1 MICIVSPAK
10 NLNEDTLSLE
20 VKWSKPKFIKQAEI
34 LSGIL
39 KEKSPAEIGSL
50 MHLSE
55 NLSNLNYERNQKW
68 KKSHTINNAKPAMF
82 IFNGDVYQGLDAVSF
97 SEPELEYAQVHFKI
111 LSGLY
116 GLLKPLDVIRPYR
129 LEMGTKLT
137 NSEGSNLY
145 HFWKNSIGKQLQK
158 DLQSSKS
165 TYLLNCASNEYFKAV
180 DTAAIKQ
187 EIWTPVFKDFKTDKY
202 KIISFFAKKARGMMA
217 RFVIQNQCKTIED
230 LYSFNSEGYYFKEV
244 DEAKKQIIFYRD

>member
-10 NLNEDTLSLE
+10 NLNEDPFTQD
-20 VKWSKPKFIKQAEI
+20 VKWTKPKFLGQAEV
-34 LSGIL
+34 LSKIL
-39 KEKSPAEIGSL
+39 KEKSPSDIGAL

-68 KKSHTINNAKPAMF
+68 RKAHTIKNAKPAMF
-82 IFNGDVYQGLDAVSF
+82 IFNGDVYQGLDASRF
-97 SEPELEYAQVHFKI
+97 SEEEITYAQTHFRI

-116 GLLKPLDVIRPYR
+116 GLLKPLDVVRPYR

-137 NSEGSNLY
+137 NPEGSNLY
-145 HFWKNSIGKQLQK
+145 QFWKQSIGKQLQK
-158 DLQSSKS
+158 DIKASKS
-165 TYLLNCASNEYFKAV
+165 NFLLNCASNEYFKAV
-180 DTAAIKQ
+180 NTSDLKVDV
-187 EIWTPVFKDFKTDKY
+187 WTPVFKDYKTDKY

-217 RFVIQNQCKTIED
+217 RFVIENQCKSIED
-230 LYSFNSEGYYFKEV
+230 LYSFNTEGYYFKEV

>member
-10 NLNEDTLSLE
+10 NLNEDAMTQE
-20 VKWSKPKFIKQAEI
+20 VNWSKPKFIKHAEI

-39 KEKSPAEIGSL
+39 KEKSPADIGKL

-55 NLSNLNYERNQKW
+55 NLSNLNYDRNQKW
-68 KKSHTINNAKPAMF
+68 RKAHTIKNAKPAMF
-82 IFNGDVYQGLDAVSF
+82 IFNGDVYQGLDALSL
-97 SEPELEYAQVHFKI
+97 SEQDIEYAQTHFRI

-116 GLLKPLDVIRPYR
+116 GLLKPLDVVRPYR
-129 LEMGTKLT
+129 LEMGTRLA
-137 NSEGSNLY
+137 NPEGSNLY
-145 HFWKNSIGKQLQK
+145 HFWKDSIGKQLQK
-158 DLQSSKS
+158 DLRSTKS
-165 TYLLNCASNEYFKAV
+165 DILLNCASNEYFKAV
-180 DTAAIKQ
+180 DTSAIKS

-230 LYSFNSEGYYFKEV
+230 LYSFNTEGYYFKEV
-244 DEAKKQIIFYRD
+244 DEANKQIIFYRD

>member
-10 NLNEDTLSLE
+10 NLNEDPLSQE
-20 VKWSKPKFIKQAEI
+20 FKWTKPKFLGQAEV
-34 LSGIL
+34 LSKIL
-39 KEKSPAEIGSL
+39 KEKSPADIGSL

-68 KKSHTINNAKPAMF
+68 RKAHTINNAKPAVF
-82 IFNGDVYQGLDAVSF
+82 IFNGDVYQGLDAGSF
-97 SEPELEYAQVHFKI
+97 SEQHIEYAQTHFRI

-116 GLLKPLDVIRPYR
+116 GLLKPLDVVRPYR
-129 LEMGTKLT
+129 LEMGTKLP
-137 NSEGSNLY
+137 NPEGSNLY
-145 HFWKNSIGKQLQK
+145 HYWKNSVGKQLQK
-158 DLQSSKS
+158 DLKASKS
-165 TYLLNCASNEYFKAV
+165 NVLLNCASNEYFKAV
-180 DTAAIKQ
+180 DLSSIK
-187 EIWTPVFKDFKTDKY
+187 EDIWTPVFKDFKTDKY

-244 DEAKKQIIFYRD
+244 DVAKKQILFYRD

>member
-10 NLNEDTLSLE
+10 NLNEDTLTQE
-20 VKWSKPKFIKQAEI
+20 VKWTKPKFLGQAEI
-34 LSGIL
+34 LSKIL
-39 KEKSPAEIGSL
+39 KEKSPSDIGSL

-68 KKSHTINNAKPAMF
+68 RKTHTIKNAKPALF
-82 IFNGDVYQGLDAVSF
+82 IFNGDVYQGLDVKSF
-97 SEPELEYAQVHFKI
+97 SEKDIEYAQTHFRI

-116 GLLKPLDVIRPYR
+116 GLLKPLDVVRPYR
-129 LEMGTKLT
+129 LEMGTKLS

-158 DLQSSKS
+158 DLKSSQSKI
-165 TYLLNCASNEYFKAV
+165 LLNCASNEYFKAV
-180 DTAAIKQ
+180 DITAIKE

-217 RFVIQNQCKTIED
+217 RFVIKNQCTTIED

-244 DEAKKQIIFYRD
+244 DIAKKQILFYRD

>member
-10 NLNEDTLSLE
+10 NLNEDPLTQE
-20 VKWSKPKFIKQAEI
+20 VKWTKPKFIGQAEI

-39 KEKSPAEIGSL
+39 KEKSPADIGSL

-55 NLSNLNYERNQKW
+55 NLSNLNYDRNQKW
-68 KKSHTINNAKPAMF
+68 RKAHTIKNAKPAMF
-82 IFNGDVYQGLDAVSF
+82 IFNGDVYQGLDAASL
-97 SEPELEYAQVHFKI
+97 SEEHIEYAQTHFRI

-116 GLLKPLDVIRPYR
+116 GLLKPLDVVRPYR
-129 LEMGTKLT
+129 LEMGTKLD
-137 NSEGSNLY
+137 NPEGSNLY
-145 HFWKNSIGKQLQK
+145 KFWKDSLGKQLQK
-158 DLQSSKS
+158 DIRASKS
-165 TYLLNCASNEYFKAV
+165 KVLLNCASNEYFKAV
-180 DTAAIKQ
+180 DTSAIKE